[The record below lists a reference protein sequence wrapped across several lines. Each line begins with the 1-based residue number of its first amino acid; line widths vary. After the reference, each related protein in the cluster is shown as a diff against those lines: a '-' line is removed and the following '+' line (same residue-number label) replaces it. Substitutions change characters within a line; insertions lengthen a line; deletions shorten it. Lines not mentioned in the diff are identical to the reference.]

1 MINFFVI
8 FLEDLNRDFN
18 EVGRQA
24 QLFNVVLKVYV
35 CCIYN
40 GKIRTL
46 SQHRNS
52 VEVIFVSITYNEKK

>member
-1 MINFFVI
+1 MAISILVA
-8 FLEDLNRDFN
+8 
-18 EVGRQA
+18 RQP
-24 QLFNVVLKVYV
+24 QLFNVALKVYV

-52 VEVIFVSITYNEKK
+52 VEVIHV